1 MMVILMTAHPDH
13 KVDEFDYEYDE
24 LHDLFRVSYGD
35 YDDGDGNDNDKDD
48 DDYNDDD

>member
-1 MMVILMTAHPDH
+1 MMMMMMMTTHPDH

-24 LHDLFRVSYGD
+24 LHDLLRVACGD
-35 YDDGDGNDNDKDD
+35 YDDGDGNDNKDD